1 MRDEWRER
9 HSRAVNAVPVVE
21 IDEGRFVD
29 LIEIDAASKTKV
41 DDTRDLLDNVQYAPA
56 RGRYKIYLM
65 DEVHMLSKSSFNAL
79 LKTLEEPP
87 PHVKFLL
94 ATTDPQK
101 LPVTVL
107 SRCLQFNLKRMTPR
121 LISERLTHICEAEGI
136 EAESAALAT
145 LARAADGSMRD
156 ALSLLDQAI
165 AYCGG
170 TIQEA
175 AVARMLGT
183 IDRDHVARL
192 LRLLADNDAKAIV
205 DAIREIDEQF
215 PNYSRL
221 LEDLARDLQR
231 IAVFQV
237 VGTLDSEDD
246 LDEQEIEEL
255 ATAMSPADVQLFYQV
270 AVLGRR
276 DLHLAPDPRSGAEM
290 TLLRMLSFRPAHA
303 GETAGGGGG
312 AVPAP
317 KSVKSAKA
325 PARKAVQATPE
336 QTAATANWDDPD
348 WSELVTGLGL
358 SGAVRLLASNC
369 AYNRR
374 EGKTLYLGLDPRSE
388 SLLTR
393 QRQAALAE
401 ALSARFGESLNV
413 EIEIGSEGNETP
425 LQEESR
431 LADERMEEERQ
442 KLAESGGEGRPPR
455 PQDTLPSL
463 ALAEAADQ
471 RLLVDPALVG
481 EVRPGGPDGHL
492 VVQRNHALLAD
503 DDPRRLGDDLIAPR
517 GIGCPEELFGQAVDL
532 RVRVASAVGAAPAL
546 RLVPAVQHVLQHLG
560 AGREAE
566 AVERQAVFQL
576 VAARGEDLPRQALDA
591 HLQAQARQHLRDR
604 LGDLRVVQI
613 AAVRAVERDAEAL
626 GVAGFR
632 QKGARLVDIVG
643 IGRNVLRIAGHALD
657 HRLVRLAGDPAHHLV
672 DDHAFVDGQGQRPAH
687 LFVQEGVL
695 DVGAVLRL
703 HVGSSSRDAGPSGHR
718 SGGR

>member
-1 MRDEWRER
+1 MSYLVLARKWRPKDFSDTVGQE
-9 HSRAVNAVPVVE
+9 HVLQALVNALESGRLHHAYLFTGTRGVGKTTIARILAKALNCETNGVSAEPCGECSACVE

-192 LRLLADNDAKAIV
+192 LHLLADNDAKAIV
-205 DAIREIDEQF
+205 EAIREIDEQF

-246 LDEQEIEEL
+246 LDEQQIEAL
-255 ATAMSPADVQLFYQV
+255 AAAMSPADVQLFYQV

-290 TLLRMLSFRPAHA
+290 TLLRMLSFRPADA
-303 GETAGGGGG
+303 GDAAGSGGGS
-312 AVPAP
+312 VPAP
-317 KSVKSAKA
+317 KAVKAAKA
-325 PARKAVQATPE
+325 PAPKAVQAKPAQST
-336 QTAATANWDDPD
+336 ATANWEDPD
-348 WSELVTGLGL
+348 WSDLVGSLGL
-358 SGAVRLLASNC
+358 SGAIRLLASNC
-369 AYNRR
+369 AYQRR
-374 EGKTLYLGLDPRSE
+374 DGNTLYLGLDPRSE

-393 QRQAALAE
+393 SRKVALAK

-413 EIEIGSEGNETP
+413 EIEIGAAGNETP
-425 LQEESR
+425 LQEETR
-431 LADERMEEERQ
+431 LADERLEAERQ
-442 KLAESGGEGRPPR
+442 KLEADPNVQAMKNMFGAELKTDSIELINPT
-455 PQDTLPSL
+455 Q
-463 ALAEAADQ
+463 AD
-471 RLLVDPALVG
+471 
-481 EVRPGGPDGHL
+481 
-492 VVQRNHALLAD
+492 
-503 DDPRRLGDDLIAPR
+503 
-517 GIGCPEELFGQAVDL
+517 
-532 RVRVASAVGAAPAL
+532 
-546 RLVPAVQHVLQHLG
+546 
-560 AGREAE
+560 
-566 AVERQAVFQL
+566 
-576 VAARGEDLPRQALDA
+576 
-591 HLQAQARQHLRDR
+591 
-604 LGDLRVVQI
+604 
-613 AAVRAVERDAEAL
+613 
-626 GVAGFR
+626 
-632 QKGARLVDIVG
+632 
-643 IGRNVLRIAGHALD
+643 
-657 HRLVRLAGDPAHHLV
+657 
-672 DDHAFVDGQGQRPAH
+672 
-687 LFVQEGVL
+687 
-695 DVGAVLRL
+695 
-703 HVGSSSRDAGPSGHR
+703 
-718 SGGR
+718 